1 MQKASA
7 SNRASG
13 GTASRADKGMLIVC
27 ESTAKGCK
35 RTLCARAC
43 APSAACAACTEGDR
57 RICFACARMTAQ
69 SRTARVG
76 CRIGRISAITCA
88 SPRPSLSAPATP
100 SKLRRSQQPSQSVAA
115 QAAPTA
121 QTRGPFTTAL
131 QHAEQC
137 ETRGHACNAQH
148 TASTPRCSFL
158 DEMRS

>member
-35 RTLCARAC
+35 RTPCARAC

-57 RICFACARMTAQ
+57 RICFACARMIAQ

-100 SKLRRSQQPSQSVAA
+100 SKLRRSQQPVSQ
-115 QAAPTA
+115 
-121 QTRGPFTTAL
+121 L
-131 QHAEQC
+131 QQK
-137 ETRGHACNAQH
+137 RR
-148 TASTPRCSFL
+148 PRHRRVDHSPL
-158 DEMRS
+158 RYSMRSSARREAMHATHNTQHQHHGVPSWMR